1 MQKKNKVY
9 ILAYCVAIVCLRQFR
24 EETYFMDDMKV
35 QRRLLLQCCRSE
47 HTRYQSNQKHQ
58 PLTVTTVSC
67 HDIDY
72 ISRLEI
78 FFHVK
83 ITEDFIPISFS
94 EALLA
99 LIGVLFNW
107 TQKRATPSKG
117 SGPPTVDSSPLCWPI
132 TVTSKTQIVAVSF
145 IIN

>member
-1 MQKKNKVY
+1 
-9 ILAYCVAIVCLRQFR
+9 
-24 EETYFMDDMKV
+24 MKV

-47 HTRYQSNQKHQ
+47 HTRYQINQKHQ

-107 TQKRATPSKG
+107 TQKRAAPSKG
-117 SGPPTVDSSPLCWPI
+117 SGPPTVDSSPLCCLI
-132 TVTSKTQIVAVSF
+132 TVNLSLRKLRLSLSVSLSTEST
-145 IIN
+145 